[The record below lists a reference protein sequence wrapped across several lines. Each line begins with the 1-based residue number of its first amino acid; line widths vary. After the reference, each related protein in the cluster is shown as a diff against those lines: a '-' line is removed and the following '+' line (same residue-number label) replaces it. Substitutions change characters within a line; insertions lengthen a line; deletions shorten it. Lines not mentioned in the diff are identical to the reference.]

1 MVLTAK
7 EFDVVVFL
15 IEVEVEITAALG
27 AFQPPGKHTRL
38 LGDGGFLAPCAF
50 LQRLH
55 LFPSDPVNNRL
66 MDIKE
71 DGPVFLRVLNAPFHL
86 VGL

>member
-1 MVLTAK
+1 MTAK

-86 VGL
+86 IGL